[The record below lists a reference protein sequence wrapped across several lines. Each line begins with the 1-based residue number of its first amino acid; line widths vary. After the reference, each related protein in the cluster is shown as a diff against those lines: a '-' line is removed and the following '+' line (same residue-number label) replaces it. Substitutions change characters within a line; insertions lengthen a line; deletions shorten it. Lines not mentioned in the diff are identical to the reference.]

1 VTPTTWTERTLTAV
15 SCPTKPTI
23 STLEIEFD
31 SRVLTEADLA
41 NVVTWAD
48 SSGKGNTA
56 TAVNSPNHESQGWGG
71 TKPAIRML
79 TTDTDAFTYDGTV
92 FVGKAIT
99 IFCVAKALVISA
111 DFVFLG
117 NSTGTSPGSKD
128 LTLAI
133 ESDGSVLFSL
143 NSAAVDLAS
152 AAAVITAGQDVLV
165 TATHSSVE
173 GKVIRI
179 NGVEVARSTTSK
191 TNLAANA
198 PANIGRSSTLPGI
211 GTSYG
216 DKKLAWVSA
225 YSTLA
230 SLAEIQQ
237 MEGFLAGLWD
247 ISGITQD
254 GAAKPDI
261 AGAEIEFNANS
272 IVVADG
278 ATVSTWTDESIDDNG
293 VDNNNDAT
301 AVNTPT
307 FEKGSWIGGT
317 QCVRFKNSPNND
329 HFTYDGSA
337 FIGTNLTIF
346 IVARVLDLTTSA
358 NFLGGSSSTD
368 LEMLEIAIKE
378 DGSAL
383 FSFATDEGADDAIR
397 SVGGLISADGECFVM
412 TCRHSSTGGKILRI
426 NGTQVAASA
435 TSTDNLTAYTA
446 PAIGK
451 IVSGYSTDM
460 KLKWISGYTAA
471 LTDTQILDIEA
482 NLFCEFC
489 PDQAFVPVSIWTER
503 SDP

>member
-1 VTPTTWTERTLTAV
+1 MSPTTWTERSLAVV

-23 STLEIEFD
+23 STLEIEYD
-31 SRVLTEADLA
+31 ARVLTEADLA

-48 SSGKGNTA
+48 SSGKANTA

-71 TKPAIRML
+71 TKPAIRLL
-79 TTDTDAFTYDGTV
+79 TADSDAFTYDGTV

-99 IFCVAKALVISA
+99 IFGVLKALVISA
-111 DFVFLG
+111 DLVILG
-117 NSTGTSPGSKD
+117 NSTGTSPGSND

-133 ESDGSVLFSL
+133 KEDGAVLFSL
-143 NSAAVDLAS
+143 DSASVDLAS
-152 AAAVITAGQDVLV
+152 ATGVITAGQDVLV

-179 NGVEVARSTTSK
+179 NGVEVARSTSSK

-198 PANIGRSSTLPGI
+198 TANIGRSSNLPGI
-211 GTSYG
+211 GTSFG

-230 SLAEIQQ
+230 SLAEIEQ

-272 IVVADG
+272 ITVADG

-293 VDNNNDAT
+293 ADNDNDAT
-301 AVNTPT
+301 AVNSPS
-307 FEKGSWIGGT
+307 FEKGAWIGGT
-317 QCVRFKNSPNND
+317 QCVRFTDSPDND

-358 NFLGGSSSTD
+358 NFLGGSSATD

-383 FSFATDEGADDAIR
+383 FSFATDEGSDDAIR
-397 SVGGLISADGECFVM
+397 SIGGLVPADGECFVM
-412 TCRHSSTGGKILRI
+412 TCRHSSTGGKILRV
-426 NGTQVAASA
+426 NGVQVAASA

-451 IVSGYSTDM
+451 IVSGFSTDM
-460 KLKWISGYTAA
+460 KLKWISGYTSA
-471 LTDTQILDIEA
+471 LTDAQILAIEA
-482 NLFCEFC
+482 FLFCEFC
-489 PDQAFVPVSIWTER
+489 KEQAFIPVSIWTER